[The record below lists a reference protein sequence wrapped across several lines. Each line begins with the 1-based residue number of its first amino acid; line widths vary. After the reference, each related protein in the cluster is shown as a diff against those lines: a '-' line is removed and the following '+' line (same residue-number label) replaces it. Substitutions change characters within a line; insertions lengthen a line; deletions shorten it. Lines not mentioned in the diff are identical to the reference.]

1 MGEQIAVSLNLS
13 DGRTLRFGGDEADVE
28 NIPYDISFDT
38 QIPGGFNGASI
49 TLPKPANLYSDDA
62 RLFSDAVIYG
72 AGGRTLYEGFVT
84 SVPQVGA
91 NEIRLELSG
100 WAQALDRYQ
109 TFKEIFV
116 DRDLNAWTEPWL
128 DRRISLRDTSNWQQ
142 VNGPETLSDESSPG
156 LMLKL
161 DGGRSNVYSEAW
173 YDAGAGSSVRN
184 IYYELTSADTTSSY
198 VAQLG
203 TASDDVATASDS
215 TADLLTGTDSS
226 ATGTYTRTGSAY
238 RYGRVLFYLIG
249 TVSNLDAEIR
259 LRNLAVFGDHGLTLR
274 GTYPKGVFG
283 SDVIRYV
290 IAQTLLNSTS
300 ESVES
305 SSEIIRHL
313 AFREDTPIPSVI
325 EQVTAIGSSTIQPI
339 DWGVYEDKTFF
350 WRTPGTY
357 GRTWHVRRDQ
367 VATPTSDGPQADQRV
382 AGIKVIY
389 SDASGRERSVG
400 PVGSNADTET
410 NDLLSIDPDNPAS
423 QIPGAFE
430 VVNVGL
436 VPLEQSAINIGKLIL
451 NERNA
456 LRWRGSVELQGEATD
471 ENGNRYPVALVRA
484 GDTIVIEDD
493 ADTTP
498 RTINS
503 TSYTHSDLR
512 LTANVGARPDTL
524 ESLLGR
530 LAAVTEL
537 FGA

>member
-1 MGEQIAVSLNLS
+1 MRDEIAVSLNLA
-13 DGRTLRFGGDEADVE
+13 DGRTLRFGGDEADAE

-49 TLPKPANLYSDDA
+49 TLPKPANLYTDDA
-62 RLFSDAVIYG
+62 RLFSDAVVYG

-116 DRDLNAWTEPWL
+116 DRDLGAWEGPSSARTRAVL
-128 DRRISLRDTSNWQQ
+128 DLGTSN
-142 VNGPETLSDESSPG
+142 LDEASVDWDSTTPA
-156 LMLKL
+156 LALAT
-161 DGGRSNVYSEAW
+161 DGGRVNPIIEAY
-173 YDAGAGSSVRN
+173 YDAGPGLLVDS
-184 IYYELTSADTTSSY
+184 IYYDMISTSTSSY
-198 VAQLG
+198 TGVIGVAATNTLG
-203 TASDDVATASDS
+203 SASNTG
-215 TADLLTGTDSS
+215 DLLTGSNSS
-226 ATGTYTRTGSAY
+226 AAGTFTPATERRYGYAQFSLVGTVGTTRT
-238 RYGRVLFYLIG
+238 
-249 TVSNLDAEIR
+249 EMR
-259 LRNLAVFGDHGLTLR
+259 LRNLAVYGNHGLTLR
-274 GTYPKGVFG
+274 GTDPKGVFG

-290 IAQTLLNSTS
+290 IGKTLLNTTS
-300 ESVES
+300 ESVEL

-325 EQVTAIGSSTIQPI
+325 EQVTAIGSSTIQPN
-339 DWGVYEDKTFF
+339 DWGVYEGKTFF

-357 GRTWHVRRDQ
+357 GRVWHVRRDQ

-382 AGIKVIY
+382 AGVKVVY

-400 PVGSNADTET
+400 PVGSNSDTET
-410 NDLLSIDPDNPAS
+410 NELVSIDPDNPAS
-423 QIPGAFE
+423 RIPGAFE

-436 VPLEQSAINIGKLIL
+436 VPLEANAINIGKLIL

-456 LRWRGSVELQGEATD
+456 LRWRGSVQLQGEATD

-503 TSYTHSDLR
+503 TSYTHSDLS

>member
-142 VNGPETLSDESSPG
+142 VNGPETLPDESSPG

-274 GTYPKGVFG
+274 GTDPKGVFG

-325 EQVTAIGSSTIQPI
+325 EQVTAIGSSTIQPN

-382 AGIKVIY
+382 AGIKVVY

>member
-1 MGEQIAVSLNLS
+1 MGDQVAVSLNLS
-13 DGRTLRFGGDEADVE
+13 DGRSLRFGGDEADAE

-49 TLPKPANLYSDDA
+49 TLPKPSNLYADDA

-84 SVPQVGA
+84 AVPQVGA

-109 TFKEIFV
+109 TFKEVFV
-116 DRDLNAWTEPWL
+116 DRDLNAWTDASL
-128 DRRISLRDTSNWQQ
+128 DRRISLRDTSSWQQ
-142 VNGPETLSDESSPG
+142 VNGPETADDDASPG
-156 LMLKL
+156 LILKL
-161 DGGRSNVYSEAW
+161 DGGRSNPYSEAW
-173 YDAGAGSSVRN
+173 YDAGAGSAIRS

-198 VAQLG
+198 AAQIG
-203 TASDDVATASDS
+203 TASDEIATANDS

-226 ATGTYTRTGSAY
+226 ATGTYTRTGAAY
-238 RYGRVLFYLIG
+238 RYGRILFYLIG
-249 TVSNLDAEIR
+249 TVGNLDAEVR

-274 GTYPKGVFG
+274 GTDPKGVFG

-290 IAQTLLNSTS
+290 IAQTLLNTTS
-300 ESVES
+300 ESVEQ

-313 AFREDTPIPSVI
+313 AFRDDTAIPSVI
-325 EQVTAIGSSTIQPI
+325 EQVTAIGSSTIQPN

-382 AGIKVIY
+382 AGIKVVY
-389 SDASGRERSVG
+389 SDASGREKSVG

-410 NDLLSIDPDNPAS
+410 NELLSIDPDNPAN
-423 QIPGAFE
+423 QITGAYE

-436 VPLEQSAINIGKLIL
+436 VPLEANAINIGKLIL

-456 LRWRGSVELQGEATD
+456 LRWRGSVNLQGEATD

-503 TSYTHSDLR
+503 TSYTHSDLS

>member
-1 MGEQIAVSLNLS
+1 MSNEIAVSLNLT

-49 TLPKPANLYSDDA
+49 TLPKPANLYTDDA
-62 RLFSDAVIYG
+62 RLFSDAVVYG

-100 WAQALDRYQ
+100 WAQALERYQ
-109 TFKEIFV
+109 TFQEIFV
-116 DRDLNAWTEPWL
+116 DRDLGAWEDPPAGTKEASVGFAW
-128 DRRISLRDTSNWQQ
+128 S
-142 VNGPETLSDESSPG
+142 GPEVTWDTTIGASALF
-156 LMLKL
+156 LKAETSKPNPF
-161 DGGRSNVYSEAW
+161 GYAV
-173 YDAGAGSSVRN
+173 YDAGAGLQVKS
-184 IYYELTSADTTSSY
+184 IYYEMTSGSTSSF
-198 VAQLG
+198 VGSLNISSSP
-203 TASDDVATASDS
+203 ASGG
-215 TADLLTGTDSS
+215 TGTGDLITVNNGS
-226 ATGTYTRTGSAY
+226 ATGTLTATTAARYAY
-238 RYGRVLFYLIG
+238 AQFSLLG
-249 TVSNLDAEIR
+249 TVASNVEYWMALK
-259 LRNLAVFGDHGLTLR
+259 NLAVYGNHGLTLR
-274 GTYPKGVFG
+274 GSDPKGVFG

-290 IAQTLLNSTS
+290 IAKTLLNTTS
-300 ESVES
+300 ESIEQ

-313 AFREDTPIPSVI
+313 AFREDTAIPAVI
-325 EQVTAIGSSTIQPI
+325 EQVTAIGSSTTQPN

-350 WRTPGTY
+350 WKTPGTY

-382 AGIKVIY
+382 AGVKVVY

-400 PVGSNADTET
+400 PVGSNSDTET
-410 NDLLSIDPDNPAS
+410 NELVSIDPDNPAS
-423 QIPGAFE
+423 RIPGAYE

-436 VPLEQSAINIGKLIL
+436 VPLEENAINIGKLIL

-471 ENGNRYPVALVRA
+471 ENGNSYPVALVRA

-493 ADTTP
+493 ADTSP

-503 TSYTHSDLR
+503 TSYSHDGLS

-530 LAAVTEL
+530 LASVTEL

>member
-1 MGEQIAVSLNLS
+1 
-13 DGRTLRFGGDEADVE
+13 
-28 NIPYDISFDT
+28 
-38 QIPGGFNGASI
+38 
-49 TLPKPANLYSDDA
+49 
-62 RLFSDAVIYG
+62 
-72 AGGRTLYEGFVT
+72 
-84 SVPQVGA
+84 
-91 NEIRLELSG
+91 
-100 WAQALDRYQ
+100 
-109 TFKEIFV
+109 
-116 DRDLNAWTEPWL
+116 
-128 DRRISLRDTSNWQQ
+128 
-142 VNGPETLSDESSPG
+142 
-156 LMLKL
+156 
-161 DGGRSNVYSEAW
+161 
-173 YDAGAGSSVRN
+173 
-184 IYYELTSADTTSSY
+184 
-198 VAQLG
+198 
-203 TASDDVATASDS
+203 
-215 TADLLTGTDSS
+215 
-226 ATGTYTRTGSAY
+226 
-238 RYGRVLFYLIG
+238 
-249 TVSNLDAEIR
+249 
-259 LRNLAVFGDHGLTLR
+259 
-274 GTYPKGVFG
+274 
-283 SDVIRYV
+283 
-290 IAQTLLNSTS
+290 
-300 ESVES
+300 
-305 SSEIIRHL
+305 
-313 AFREDTPIPSVI
+313 
-325 EQVTAIGSSTIQPI
+325 
-339 DWGVYEDKTFF
+339 
-350 WRTPGTY
+350 
-357 GRTWHVRRDQ
+357 

>member
-116 DRDLNAWTEPWL
+116 DRDLGAWEGPSTEIVVSSTGLTFLAPDVEW
-128 DRRISLRDTSNWQQ
+128 SDTSPALIFKAEANR
-142 VNGPETLSDESSPG
+142 PSPYV
-156 LMLKL
+156 
-161 DGGRSNVYSEAW
+161 SAF
-173 YDAGAGSSVRN
+173 YDAGSGLTVKS
-184 IYYELTSADTTSSY
+184 IYYDMTSASSSSYTGEVGNSSTSAALTFSETTGDLITGATSS
-198 VAQLG
+198 ASG
-203 TASDDVATASDS
+203 TF
-215 TADLLTGTDSS
+215 S
-226 ATGTYTRTGSAY
+226 ATTAR
-238 RYGRVLFYLIG
+238 RYGRIQFAILG
-249 TVSNLDAEIR
+249 TVASNV
-259 LRNLAVFGDHGLTLR
+259 NHNMTMKNVAVYGDHGLTLR
-274 GTYPKGVFG
+274 GTDPKGVFG

-325 EQVTAIGSSTIQPI
+325 EQVTAIGSSTIQPN

>member
-1 MGEQIAVSLNLS
+1 MSNEIAVSLNLT

-49 TLPKPANLYSDDA
+49 TLPKPANLYTDDA
-62 RLFSDAVIYG
+62 RLFSDAVVYG

-100 WAQALDRYQ
+100 WATALDRYQ

-116 DRDLNAWTEPWL
+116 DRDLNAWEGQSSA
-128 DRRISLRDTSNWQQ
+128 RERALRVGGAFSPG
-142 VNGPETLSDESSPG
+142 GPEVAWDSTTPALVLGVDDTRTAPWI
-156 LMLKL
+156 
-161 DGGRSNVYSEAW
+161 EAF
-173 YDAGAGSSVRN
+173 YDAGAGPLVSA
-184 IYYELTSADTTSSY
+184 IYYDMTSVSTSSY
-198 VAQLG
+198 EGKIGVS
-203 TASDDVATASDS
+203 SDDVITTTQA
-215 TADLLTGTDSS
+215 TADLLTGTNSS
-226 ATGTYTRTGSAY
+226 ATGTFTATTPR
-238 RYGRVLFYLIG
+238 RYGYASFLLFSG
-249 TVSNLDAEIR
+249 TTATSGNEMR
-259 LRNLAVFGDHGLTLR
+259 LRNLAVYGDHGLTLR
-274 GTYPKGVFG
+274 GDDPKGVYG

-290 IAQTLLNSTS
+290 IAQTLLNTTS
-300 ESVES
+300 ESVEQ

-313 AFREDTPIPSVI
+313 AFREDTAIPAVI
-325 EQVTAIGSSTIQPI
+325 EQVTAIGSSTTQPN

-350 WRTPGTY
+350 WKTPGTY

-382 AGIKVIY
+382 AGVKVVY

-400 PVGSNADTET
+400 PVGSNSDTET
-410 NDLLSIDPDNPAS
+410 NELVSIDPDNPAS
-423 QIPGAFE
+423 RIPGAYE

-436 VPLEQSAINIGKLIL
+436 VPLEANAINIGKLIL

-456 LRWRGSVELQGEATD
+456 LRWRGSVQLQGEATD

-493 ADTTP
+493 ADTSP

-503 TSYTHSDLR
+503 TSYTHSDLS

>member
-1 MGEQIAVSLNLS
+1 MSNEIAVSLNLT
-13 DGRTLRFGGDEADVE
+13 DGRTLRFGGDEADIE
-28 NIPYDISFDT
+28 NIPYDITWET

-49 TLPKPANLYSDDA
+49 TLPRPASLYADDA
-62 RLFSDAVIYG
+62 RLFSDAVVYG
-72 AGGRTLYEGFVT
+72 PGGRRLYEGFVT
-84 SVPQVGA
+84 AVPQVGG

-109 TFKEIFV
+109 TFREIFV
-116 DRDLNAWTEPWL
+116 DRDLNAWEEPSAS
-128 DRRISLRDTSNWQQ
+128 RRSVLYGFAFNPD
-142 VNGPETLSDESSPG
+142 GPTIGWDETTPALILVAD
-156 LMLKL
+156 
-161 DGGRSNVYSEAW
+161 DGTANPVIEAI
-173 YDAGAGSSVRN
+173 YDAGPGKLVHS
-184 IYYELTSADTTSSY
+184 IYYDMVSVSTSSY
-198 VAQLG
+198 SGRIGV
-203 TASDDVATASDS
+203 ASDS
-215 TADLLTGTDSS
+215 AFSATTQSSDLLTATNSS
-226 ATGTYTRTGSAY
+226 AAGTFTPATKR
-238 RYGRVLFYLIG
+238 RYGYAQFSLSG
-249 TVSNLDAEIR
+249 TVGATQTEMR
-259 LRNLAVFGDHGLTLR
+259 LQNLAVYGDHGLILR
-274 GTYPKGVFG
+274 GTDPKGVFG

-290 IAQTLLNSTS
+290 IAKTLLNTTS
-300 ESVES
+300 ESVEQ

-325 EQVTAIGSSTIQPI
+325 EQVTAIGSSTTQPN

-350 WRTPGTY
+350 WKTPGTY

-382 AGIKVIY
+382 AGVKVVY
-389 SDASGRERSVG
+389 SGADGREKSVG
-400 PVGSNADTET
+400 PVGSNSDTET
-410 NDLLSIDPDNPAS
+410 NQLVSIDPDNPAS
-423 QIPGAFE
+423 RIPGAYE

-436 VPLEQSAINIGKLIL
+436 VPLEENAINIGKLIL

-471 ENGNRYPVALVRA
+471 QNGNRYPVALVRA
-484 GDTIVIEDD
+484 GDSIVIEDD

-503 TSYTHSDLR
+503 TSYTHSDMR

-530 LAAVTEL
+530 LASVTEL

>member
-116 DRDLNAWTEPWL
+116 DRDLGAWEGPTNEM
-128 DRRISLRDTSNWQQ
+128 ITSNTGFSFS
-142 VNGPETLSDESSPG
+142 GPDSEWSTTAPSLMFKAESGKPNPYV
-156 LMLKL
+156 
-161 DGGRSNVYSEAW
+161 DAF
-173 YDAGAGSSVRN
+173 YDAGAGNKVAS
-184 IYYELTSADTTSSY
+184 IYYEMTSASSSTY
-198 VAQLG
+198 TGNVGVNALPELSF
-203 TASDDVATASDS
+203 TASTSD
-215 TADLLTGTDSS
+215 LITGSSSS
-226 ATGTYTRTGSAY
+226 ATGTYTPSTAQ
-238 RYGRVLFYLIG
+238 RYGHIQFGLLGNVATNVNHYMQIK
-249 TVSNLDAEIR
+249 
-259 LRNLAVFGDHGLTLR
+259 NLAVFGDHGLTLR
-274 GTYPKGVFG
+274 GTDPKGVFG

-325 EQVTAIGSSTIQPI
+325 EQVTAIGSSTIQPN

-357 GRTWHVRRDQ
+357 GRTWHVRRDP

-382 AGIKVIY
+382 AGIKVVY

-410 NDLLSIDPDNPAS
+410 NDLLSIDPDNPAT